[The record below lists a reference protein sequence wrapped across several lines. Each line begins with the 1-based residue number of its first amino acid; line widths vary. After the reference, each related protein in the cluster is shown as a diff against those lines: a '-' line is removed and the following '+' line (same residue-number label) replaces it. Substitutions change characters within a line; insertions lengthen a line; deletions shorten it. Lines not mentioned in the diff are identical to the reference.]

1 MTDRGPLRSYEVTW
15 RSGAAEVVQGHQVL
29 HDSPGFLSGTERWF
43 RIHGESGGHWR
54 LVLAGLEKNIT
65 CIRDVTGR
73 A

>member
-29 HDSPGFLSGTERWF
+29 LDSPGFLSGTERWF
-43 RIHGESGGHWR
+43 RIHGEFG
-54 LVLAGLEKNIT
+54 GLEKDIT